1 MTGEKE
7 SKDKLVERERF
18 RALVNRLCGFIQ
30 YSSARDDCQ
39 ECFISLIHRF
49 TLGMDTPKR

>member
-30 YSSARDDCQ
+30 YSSGRDDCQ
-39 ECFISLIHRF
+39 ECFISL
-49 TLGMDTPKR
+49 